1 MNKQN
6 SKLEEESIKI
16 RPEINSN
23 DQKKVEKINESE
35 TRLFENINKIDK
47 HLGRLI
53 KKIKGEGSNQ
63 HN

>member
-16 RPEINSN
+16 RAEINRN
-23 DQKKVEKINESE
+23 DQKKIEKINESE

-53 KKIKGEGSNQ
+53 K
-63 HN
+63 